1 MSKTGYADI
10 KEQNRFVYL
19 MYTFTPSELIAM

>member
-1 MSKTGYADI
+1 MNKTGYANI
-10 KEQNRFVYL
+10 KEQSSFVYL